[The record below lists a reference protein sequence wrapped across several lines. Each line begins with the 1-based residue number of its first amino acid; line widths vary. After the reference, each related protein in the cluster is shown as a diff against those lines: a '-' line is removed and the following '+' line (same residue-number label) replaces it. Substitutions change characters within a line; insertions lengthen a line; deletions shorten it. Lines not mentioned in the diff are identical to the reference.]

1 MATANRRNP
10 QPLLKKSVDSVT
22 TPAVVGSAKHH
33 TVVTQPGD
41 VRMVYLLDPGRRKL
55 VSNKSDGVVR
65 VIGETVDNFDLGR
78 ESWVL
83 FENTGDG
90 AKFVKKRRTE
100 DDDAS

>member
-1 MATANRRNP
+1 
-10 QPLLKKSVDSVT
+10 
-22 TPAVVGSAKHH
+22 
-33 TVVTQPGD
+33 
-41 VRMVYLLDPGRRKL
+41 MVYLFDPGRRKL

-90 AKFVKKRRTE
+90 TKFVKKRRTE
-100 DDDAS
+100 GDDGSESIQSIQGHPQFPCPLLSS